1 MLLLPPTTRL
11 TGVASSL
18 WLVRIRGHGP
28 EAGQL
33 NAHLGGEGE
42 QDQGAF
48 ALVVVVQHFI
58 AMVTSESRAKYIER

>member
-11 TGVASSL
+11 TGVAPSL
-18 WLVRIRGHGP
+18 WLVHMREHGP
-28 EAGQL
+28 ETGQL

-48 ALVVVVQHFI
+48 ALVVVVQLFTRHGD
-58 AMVTSESRAKYIER
+58 EGEQG